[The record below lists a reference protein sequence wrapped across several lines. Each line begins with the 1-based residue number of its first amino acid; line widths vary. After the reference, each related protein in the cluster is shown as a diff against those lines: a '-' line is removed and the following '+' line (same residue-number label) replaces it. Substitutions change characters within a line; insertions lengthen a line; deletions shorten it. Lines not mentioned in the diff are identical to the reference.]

1 MGHVRELV
9 EEELDAA
16 IREGDCPVLV
26 DFWADWCGP
35 CKAMAPVL
43 ERLAKEYRGRLE
55 FAKINIDDYPEVS
68 RRYGVKS
75 LPTTI
80 LFRGGK
86 PTSRFTGYRA
96 EAALRPHLE
105 RYALPKPPE
114 PEPEQPHGLVGR
126 LGRLFGS
133 R

>member
-1 MGHVRELV
+1 MAYVRELV
-9 EEELDAA
+9 DEEFEAA
-16 IREGDCPVLV
+16 IAEADCPVFV

-55 FAKINIDDYPEVS
+55 FAKINVDEYPQVS
-68 RRYGVKS
+68 RRYGVRS

-80 LFRGGK
+80 LFHRGK
-86 PTSRFTGYRA
+86 PASRFTGFRS
-96 EAALRPHLE
+96 EAALRPHFE
-105 RYALPKPPE
+105 RYALPKPPD
-114 PEPEQPHGLVGR
+114 PEQPEGFVGR

>member
-1 MGHVRELV
+1 MAYVRELA
-9 EEELDAA
+9 EDEFQAA
-16 IREGDCPVLV
+16 ITEGDCPVFV

-35 CKAMAPVL
+35 CKAMAPLL
-43 ERLAKEYRGRLE
+43 ERLAKEYRGRMQ
-55 FAKINIDDYPEVS
+55 FARINVDEYPEVS
-68 RRYGVKS
+68 RRYGVRS

-80 LFRGGK
+80 LFRAGK
-86 PTSRFTGYRA
+86 PASRFTGFRS

-114 PEPEQPHGLVGR
+114 PERPEGLFGR
-126 LGRLFGS
+126 LGRLLGS